1 MIKLNI
7 GTVVMLR
14 SGGPPM
20 SAFEFHEELI
30 DCCWMANGVLM
41 RDTFHFDELVELV
54 TKDIE
59 YDPS

>member
-7 GTVVMLR
+7 GATVMLK
-14 SGGPPM
+14 SGGPLM

-30 DCCWMANGVLM
+30 NCCWMVNGMLM

-54 TKDIE
+54 AKDIE
-59 YDPS
+59 YDIS